1 MASAGPVCGPI
12 SSYSRVRIL
21 HLLFEASTSP
31 SRAHCTIGE
40 LCEATGLHPNTV
52 REHLQRLIEGGYVVQ
67 ATEHRTTRGRPRVL
81 YNVATG
87 APDASSPVAKQ
98 KADGA
103 ARRGDLLRRMLQS
116 DPSGLGQR
124 ATYQLDALVEHLE
137 ESGFEPVID
146 EDRLTVE
153 LTPCPHAAARPE
165 HRPVLCQ
172 VHLGLMQGVLAQA
185 GGPLT
190 ARCVR
195 SATLPAEC
203 TVELGRVTGSG
214 SVADDRREA
223 AIVPGSAHATGSR
236 TASANAPGSRTG
248 SANVPGSRTGSANA
262 GGPAHG
268 LA

>member
-21 HLLFEASTSP
+21 HLVQARP
-31 SRAHCTIGE
+31 HRTIGE
-40 LCEATGLHPNTV
+40 LCEATALHPNTV
-52 REHLQRLIEGGYVVQ
+52 REHLQRLIEGGYVVP

-81 YNVATG
+81 YSAATG
-87 APDASSPVAKQ
+87 APEASSPVAKQ
-98 KADGA
+98 KADDA
-103 ARRGDLLRRMLQS
+103 ARRGDLLRRVLQT
-116 DPSGLGQR
+116 DPSGLGRR

-137 ESGFEPVID
+137 ESGFEPVVD

-185 GGPLT
+185 GGPLV

-195 SATLPAEC
+195 SAARPEEC
-203 TVELGRVTGSG
+203 TVELGHGDRPFADESIGSPVGSG
-214 SVADDRREA
+214 SAQERGS
-223 AIVPGSAHATGSR
+223 VPGS
-236 TASANAPGSRTG
+236 
-248 SANVPGSRTGSANA
+248 VNA
-262 GGPAHG
+262 GGIAHG

>member
-21 HLLFEASTSP
+21 HLVQARP
-31 SRAHCTIGE
+31 HRTIGE
-40 LCEATGLHPNTV
+40 LCEATALHPNTV

-81 YNVATG
+81 YSAATG
-87 APDASSPVAKQ
+87 APEASSPVAKQ
-98 KADGA
+98 KADDA
-103 ARRGDLLRRMLQS
+103 ARRGDLLRRVLQTES
-116 DPSGLGQR
+116 SGLGQQ
-124 ATYQLDALVEHLE
+124 AVYQLDALVEHLE

-195 SATLPAEC
+195 SAARPEEC
-203 TVELGRVTGSG
+203 TVELDRVG
-214 SVADDRREA
+214 
-223 AIVPGSAHATGSR
+223 GSR
-236 TASANAPGSRTG
+236 FPAGDRVGSPTG
-248 SANVPGSRTGSANA
+248 SASVHPPGSVIGSANA
-262 GGPAHG
+262 GGSAHG